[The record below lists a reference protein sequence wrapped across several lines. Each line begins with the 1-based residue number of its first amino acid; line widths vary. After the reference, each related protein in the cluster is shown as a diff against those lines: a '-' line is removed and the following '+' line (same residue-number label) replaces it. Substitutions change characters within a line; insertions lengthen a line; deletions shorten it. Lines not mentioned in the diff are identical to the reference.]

1 MSETVDEN
9 FEFQKIIAIVGVTL
23 LIIKYIAYFMTGS
36 VAIFTDATES
46 IVNVVAAFVGLYAL
60 YVSAQ
65 PADKDHPFGHGK
77 IETISA
83 TIEGSLIIAAGA
95 IIIYE
100 SVNSFFYPGEIGQL
114 DYGLLLVGLAAF
126 VNYAVGRIAIR
137 KGNKARS
144 PALVASG
151 KHLCSDTYSSIGII
165 IGLIIVF
172 IAQNMG
178 YDARWLDSSI
188 AMLFG
193 AIIVVTGLTVL
204 KHSVQDIMDKADDFI
219 TEDVVSCIRSYRH
232 DDWIDVYNVRI
243 IKYGPRLYVDMHVV
257 FPSGMTVLQISE
269 EYSELLS
276 ALKEKYGEDI
286 ELTVNP
292 VPCKVT
298 DCVFCSRDCPNR
310 ARQYVRKIE
319 WNRNTLSCSKRHVIQ
334 DVLTIEDD
342 PSNR

>member
-1 MSETVDEN
+1 MSDTVDEN
-9 FEFQKIIAIVGVTL
+9 FEFQKVIAIVGVTL
-23 LIIKYIAYFMTGS
+23 LIIKYMAYFMTGS

-60 YVSAQ
+60 YISSQ

-95 IIIYE
+95 VIVYE
-100 SVNSFFYPGEIGQL
+100 SIESLFNPGEIGQL
-114 DYGLLLVGLAAF
+114 DYGLLLVGFAAF

-165 IGLIIVF
+165 IGLAIVF
-172 IAQNMG
+172 VAQSQG

-193 AIIVVTGLTVL
+193 AIIIVTGLGVL
-204 KHSVQDIMDKADDFI
+204 KHSVQDIMDKADQFV
-219 TEDVVSCIRSYRH
+219 TEDVVNCIRTYRH

-257 FPSGMTVLQISE
+257 FPSNMTVIQISD
-269 EYSELLS
+269 EYGELLS
-276 ALKEKYGEDI
+276 ALKEKFGDDL

-292 VPCKVT
+292 VPCKNS
-298 DCVFCSRDCPNR
+298 DCVFCSRECNNR
-310 ARQYVRKIE
+310 SRLFVKKID
-319 WNRNTLSCSKRHVIQ
+319 WNCNTLSCCKRHVIQ
-334 DVLTIEDD
+334 DVLTIDD
-342 PSNR
+342 GSSNR